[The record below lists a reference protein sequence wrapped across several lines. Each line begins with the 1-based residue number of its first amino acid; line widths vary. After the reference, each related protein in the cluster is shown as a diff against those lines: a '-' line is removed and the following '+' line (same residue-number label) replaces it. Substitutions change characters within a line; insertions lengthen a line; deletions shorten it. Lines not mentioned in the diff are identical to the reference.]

1 MTLRISMGLGDH
13 IEYRGRTWGSSS
25 TLGTHRSCG
34 NPQEY
39 GTLSGKPPVVIA
51 RGGFSGVFQDSSNK
65 AYELVSVT
73 ISLNVALWCDLQ
85 LAKDGVGICFL
96 DLNLD
101 NGSDVTGV

>member
-1 MTLRISMGLGDH
+1 MICHDVL
-13 IEYRGRTWGSSS
+13 
-25 TLGTHRSCG
+25 
-34 NPQEY
+34 
-39 GTLSGKPPVVIA
+39 TLSLCVFVLTGKPPVVIA